1 MVRNGTGRIALV
13 LVVAGA
19 VLVVTLGIMAR
30 GWFGTTAARDLT
42 VEGTY
47 TSDSDIRVAVLVIP
61 GGHHTIGYSLDVFLE
76 PQSAPA
82 SVRCGM
88 VETGGRIDFFEA
100 SRTSAEAGGW
110 TRLEFEARYSLPR
123 VELGIRCSPN
133 QDGALTAVFRNAEL
147 HAVPI
152 TD

>member
-1 MVRNGTGRIALV
+1 MLV
-13 LVVAGA
+13 AAGA
-19 VLVVTLGIMAR
+19 VLVVTLGILTH

-47 TSDSDIRVAVLVIP
+47 TSDSDIRVAALAIP
-61 GGHHTIGYSLDVFLE
+61 GGHQTVGYSLDVFLE
-76 PQSAPA
+76 PQGFPTGI
-82 SVRCGM
+82 RCGM
-88 VETGGRIDFFEA
+88 VETSGRLDFFEA
-100 SRTSAEAGGW
+100 SRTSAEASGW

-123 VELGIRCSPN
+123 LELGIRCSPN

>member
-1 MVRNGTGRIALV
+1 MI
-13 LVVAGA
+13 VVAGA
-19 VLVVTLGIMAR
+19 VVVVALGVTAR
-30 GWFGTTAARDLT
+30 GWFGTVTARDLT

-47 TSDSDIRVAVLVIP
+47 TSDTDIRVAVLAVP
-61 GGHHTIGYSLDVFLE
+61 SGHYTIGYSLDVFLE
-76 PQSAPA
+76 PQGARRG
-82 SVRCGM
+82 VRCGM
-88 VETGGRIDFFEA
+88 VETGRRIDFFEA